1 MTNKLNN
8 IQKSL
13 DNTNFTNFLNQYN
26 SFLLKS
32 KDINFVM
39 DTNLVMQDVV
49 VLIKFLYEQ
58 QISRVPYDTI
68 TSKVNEF
75 NDHTD
80 ETMEKSDSFDFLIQ
94 ATSDS
99 LKTIVDCFVKDGT
112 FDGEKVTSSAKTKYE
127 DAIYAFYKVLEHTKL
142 AYAQYQ
148 SLYQKTELEVQE
160 LYNTSQKSIEEY
172 KKLKDTAQTSVEEY
186 KKLKNTARE
195 LKRNYNNFNVEII
208 SVLGIF
214 ASIIFAVF
222 GGVSQLG
229 SLGSSLKDLSL
240 SRIFIYIGATSFV
253 LFSVVFMA
261 FNATALLTD
270 RDMRACGCIGKDDC
284 NHGLAEKY
292 PVYLYS
298 SVIALIIFF
307 LGIIVEVYK

>member
-32 KDINFVM
+32 EDINFVM

-80 ETMEKSDSFDFLIQ
+80 ETIEKSDSFDFLIQ

-142 AYAQYQ
+142 AYTQYQ
-148 SLYQKTELEVQE
+148 NLYKKTENEVQE
-160 LYNTSQKSIEEY
+160 LYSVTQESIEEY
-172 KKLKDTAQTSVEEY
+172 KKLKKVAH
-186 KKLKNTARE
+186 E
-195 LKRNYNNFNVEII
+195 LKRNYSNLNIEII

-229 SLGSSLKDLSL
+229 QLGENLNEAGLGKIFIFVGSS
-240 SRIFIYIGATSFV
+240 SFL
-253 LFSVVFMA
+253 LFSALFIA
-261 FNATALLTD
+261 FNTTAHLTD
-270 RDMRACGCIGKDDC
+270 RNMKACCNKNGCSHHIK
-284 NHGLAEKY
+284 EKY
-292 PVYLYS
+292 PVY
-298 SVIALIIFF
+298 FW
-307 LGIIVEVYK
+307 

>member
-13 DNTNFTNFLNQYN
+13 DNTNFTNLLNQYY

-32 KDINFVM
+32 KAIDFVM
-39 DTNLVMQDVV
+39 DKNLVMQEVI

-75 NDHTD
+75 NDYTD
-80 ETMEKSDSFDFLIQ
+80 ETMENLSDSFDFLIQ

-99 LKTIVDCFVKDGT
+99 LKTIVDCFVKNGT
-112 FDGEKVTSSAKTKYE
+112 FNGENIISSDKTNYE
-127 DAIYAFYKVLEHTKL
+127 NAIYAFYKVLEHTKL

-148 SLYQKTELEVQE
+148 SLYQKTESEVQE
-160 LYNTSQKSIEEY
+160 LYTTSQKSIEEY
-172 KKLKDTAQTSVEEY
+172 KKLKNTAQKSIEDY
-186 KKLKNTARE
+186 KKLRNTARE
-195 LKRNYNNFNVEII
+195 LKRNYNNLNVEII

-229 SLGSSLKDLSL
+229 QLGENLNKVSLGEMF
-240 SRIFIYIGATSFV
+240 IFIGSSSFL
-253 LFSVVFMA
+253 LFSVLFIA
-261 FNATALLTD
+261 FNTTAHLTE
-270 RDMRACGCIGKDDC
+270 RNMKACCNEIECIHKI
-284 NHGLAEKY
+284 NKKY
-292 PVYLYS
+292 PVYFWS
-298 SVIALIIFF
+298 IIISIIMIAFGTWIEF
-307 LGIIVEVYK
+307 

>member
-1 MTNKLNN
+1 MTSKLNN
-8 IQKSL
+8 IQRSL
-13 DNTNFTNFLNQYN
+13 DEDNFSTFLNKYY

-32 KDINFVM
+32 NDVEFVM
-39 DTNLVMQDVV
+39 NKDLVMQKVV
-49 VLIKFLYEQ
+49 VLIEFLYDRN
-58 QISRVPYDTI
+58 ISRVPYDTI
-68 TSKVNEF
+68 TSKVNDF
-75 NDHTD
+75 N
-80 ETMEKSDSFDFLIQ
+80 ETAGDLSESFDFLIQ

-112 FDGEKVTSSAKTKYE
+112 FNGENIISSDKTNYE
-127 DAIYAFYKVLEHTKL
+127 NAIYAFYKVLEHTKL

-148 SLYQKTELEVQE
+148 SLYQKTESEVQE
-160 LYNTSQKSIEEY
+160 LYNTSQKSI
-172 KKLKDTAQTSVEEY
+172 EEY

-195 LKRNYNNFNVEII
+195 LKRNYNNFNIEII

-229 SLGSSLKDLSL
+229 SLASSLDDLSL

-270 RDMRACGCIGKDDC
+270 RDMRACGCVGKDDC

>member
-1 MTNKLNN
+1 MTSKLNN
-8 IQKSL
+8 IQRSL
-13 DNTNFTNFLNQYN
+13 DENNFSTFLNKYY

-32 KDINFVM
+32 NDVEFVM
-39 DTNLVMQDVV
+39 NKDLVMQEVV
-49 VLIKFLYEQ
+49 VLIKFLYDRN
-58 QISRVPYDTI
+58 ISRVPYDTI
-68 TSKVNEF
+68 TSKVNDF
-75 NDHTD
+75 N
-80 ETMEKSDSFDFLIQ
+80 ETAGDLSESFDFLIQ

-99 LKTIVDCFVKDGT
+99 LKTIVDCFVKDGI
-112 FDGEKVTSSAKTKYE
+112 FNGENIISNDKTNYE
-127 DAIYAFYKVLEHTKL
+127 NAIYAFYKVLEHTKL

-160 LYNTSQKSIEEY
+160 LYNTSQKSI
-172 KKLKDTAQTSVEEY
+172 EEY

-229 SLGSSLKDLSL
+229 SLGSSLKGLSL

-270 RDMRACGCIGKDDC
+270 RDMRACGCVGKDDC

-298 SVIALIIFF
+298 SVIALIIFS

>member
-13 DNTNFTNFLNQYN
+13 DNTNFTNFLNQYY

-32 KDINFVM
+32 EDIDFVM
-39 DTNLVMQDVV
+39 DKNLVMQEVI

-75 NDHTD
+75 NDYTD
-80 ETMEKSDSFDFLIQ
+80 ETMENLSDSFDFLIQ

-99 LKTIVDCFVKDGT
+99 LKIIVNCFVTDGI
-112 FDGEKVTSSAKTKYE
+112 FDGKEVTSSAKTKYE
-127 DAIYAFYKVLEHTKL
+127 NAIYAFYKVLEHTKL
-142 AYAQYQ
+142 AHAQYQ
-148 SLYQKTELEVQE
+148 NLYKKTETEVQE
-160 LYNTSQKSIEEY
+160 LYDTTQNSIKEY
-172 KKLKDTAQTSVEEY
+172 KELRKV
-186 KKLKNTARE
+186 ARE
-195 LKRNYNNFNVEII
+195 LKRNYSNLNVEII

-229 SLGSSLKDLSL
+229 QLGENLNKVGLGKMFIFIGSS
-240 SRIFIYIGATSFV
+240 SFL
-253 LFSVVFMA
+253 LFSVLFIA
-261 FNATALLTD
+261 FNTTAHLTE
-270 RDMRACGCIGKDDC
+270 RNMKACCNEIECIHKI
-284 NHGLAEKY
+284 NKKY
-292 PVYLYS
+292 PVYFWS
-298 SVIALIIFF
+298 IIISIIMIIFGT
-307 LGIIVEVYK
+307 LIELK

>member
-1 MTNKLNN
+1 MTSKLNN
-8 IQKSL
+8 IQRSL
-13 DNTNFTNFLNQYN
+13 DENNFSTFLNKYY

-32 KDINFVM
+32 NDVEFVM
-39 DTNLVMQDVV
+39 NKDLVMQEVV
-49 VLIKFLYEQ
+49 VLIKFLYDRN
-58 QISRVPYDTI
+58 ISRVPYDTI
-68 TSKVNEF
+68 TSKVNDF
-75 NDHTD
+75 N
-80 ETMEKSDSFDFLIQ
+80 ETAGDLSESFDFLIQ

-99 LKTIVDCFVKDGT
+99 LKTIVDCFVKDGI
-112 FDGEKVTSSAKTKYE
+112 FNGENIISNDKTNYE
-127 DAIYAFYKVLEHTKL
+127 NAIYAFYKVLEHTKL

-172 KKLKDTAQTSVEEY
+172 KKLK
-186 KKLKNTARE
+186 NTARE

-229 SLGSSLKDLSL
+229 NLGSSLKDLSL

>member
-1 MTNKLNN
+1 MTSKLNN
-8 IQKSL
+8 IQRSL
-13 DNTNFTNFLNQYN
+13 DENNFSTFLNKYY

-32 KDINFVM
+32 NDVEFVM
-39 DTNLVMQDVV
+39 NKDLVMQEVV
-49 VLIKFLYEQ
+49 VLIKFLYDRN
-58 QISRVPYDTI
+58 ISRVPYDTI
-68 TSKVNEF
+68 TSKVNDF
-75 NDHTD
+75 N
-80 ETMEKSDSFDFLIQ
+80 ETAGDLSESFDFLIQ

-99 LKTIVDCFVKDGT
+99 LKTIVDCFVKDGI
-112 FDGEKVTSSAKTKYE
+112 FNGENIISNDKTNYE
-127 DAIYAFYKVLEHTKL
+127 NAIYAFYKVLEHTKL

-229 SLGSSLKDLSL
+229 NLGSSLKDLSL

-284 NHGLAEKY
+284 NHGVAEKY

>member
-32 KDINFVM
+32 EDIDFVM
-39 DTNLVMQDVV
+39 DTNLVMQEVV
-49 VLIKFLYEQ
+49 ALIKFLYEQ

-142 AYAQYQ
+142 AYTQYQ
-148 SLYQKTELEVQE
+148 NLYKKTESEVQE
-160 LYNTSQKSIEEY
+160 LYNVTQESIEEY
-172 KKLKDTAQTSVEEY
+172 KKLKKVAH
-186 KKLKNTARE
+186 E
-195 LKRNYNNFNVEII
+195 LKRNYSNLNVEII

-229 SLGSSLKDLSL
+229 QLGENLNEAGLGKIFIFVGSS
-240 SRIFIYIGATSFV
+240 SFL
-253 LFSVVFMA
+253 LFSALFIA
-261 FNATALLTD
+261 FNTTAHLTD
-270 RDMRACGCIGKDDC
+270 RNMKACCNKNGCSHNIK
-284 NHGLAEKY
+284 EKY
-292 PVYLYS
+292 PVYFWS
-298 SVIALIIFF
+298 IIISIIMIAFGTWIEF
-307 LGIIVEVYK
+307 

>member
-32 KDINFVM
+32 EDIDFVM
-39 DTNLVMQDVV
+39 DTNLVMQEVV
-49 VLIKFLYEQ
+49 ALIKFLYEQ

-75 NDHTD
+75 NDYTD

-142 AYAQYQ
+142 AYTQYQ
-148 SLYQKTELEVQE
+148 NLYKKTESEVQE
-160 LYNTSQKSIEEY
+160 LYNVTQESIEEY
-172 KKLKDTAQTSVEEY
+172 KKLKKVAH
-186 KKLKNTARE
+186 E
-195 LKRNYNNFNVEII
+195 LKRNYSNLNVEII

-229 SLGSSLKDLSL
+229 QLGENLNEAGLGKIFIFVGSS
-240 SRIFIYIGATSFV
+240 SFL
-253 LFSVVFMA
+253 LFSALFIA
-261 FNATALLTD
+261 FNTTAHLTD
-270 RDMRACGCIGKDDC
+270 RNMKACCNKNGCSHNIK
-284 NHGLAEKY
+284 EKY
-292 PVYLYS
+292 PVYFWS
-298 SVIALIIFF
+298 IIISIIMIAFGTWIEF
-307 LGIIVEVYK
+307 

>member
-13 DNTNFTNFLNQYN
+13 DNTNFTNFLNQYY

-32 KDINFVM
+32 EDIDFVM
-39 DTNLVMQDVV
+39 DKNLVMQEVI

-75 NDHTD
+75 NDYTD
-80 ETMEKSDSFDFLIQ
+80 ETMENLSDSFDFLIQ

-99 LKTIVDCFVKDGT
+99 LKIIVNRFVTDGI
-112 FDGEKVTSSAKTKYE
+112 FDGKEVTSSAKTKYE
-127 DAIYAFYKVLEHTKL
+127 NAIYAFYKVLEHTKL
-142 AYAQYQ
+142 AHAQYQ
-148 SLYQKTELEVQE
+148 NLYKKTETEVQE
-160 LYNTSQKSIEEY
+160 LYDTTQNSIKEY
-172 KKLKDTAQTSVEEY
+172 KELRKV
-186 KKLKNTARE
+186 ARE
-195 LKRNYNNFNVEII
+195 LKRNYSNLNVEII

-229 SLGSSLKDLSL
+229 QLGENLNKIGLGKMFIFIGSS
-240 SRIFIYIGATSFV
+240 SFL
-253 LFSVVFMA
+253 LFSVLFIA
-261 FNATALLTD
+261 FNTTAHLTE
-270 RDMRACGCIGKDDC
+270 RNMKACCNEIECIHKI
-284 NHGLAEKY
+284 NKKY
-292 PVYLYS
+292 PVYFWS
-298 SVIALIIFF
+298 IIISIIMIIFGT
-307 LGIIVEVYK
+307 LIELK

>member
-13 DNTNFTNFLNQYN
+13 DNTNFTNFLNQYY

-32 KDINFVM
+32 KAIDFVM
-39 DTNLVMQDVV
+39 DKNLVMQEVI

-75 NDHTD
+75 NDYTD
-80 ETMEKSDSFDFLIQ
+80 ETMENLSDSFDFLIQ

-99 LKTIVDCFVKDGT
+99 LKTIVDCFVKNGT
-112 FDGEKVTSSAKTKYE
+112 FNGENIISSDKTNYE
-127 DAIYAFYKVLEHTKL
+127 NAIYAFYKVLEHTKL

-148 SLYQKTELEVQE
+148 SLYQKTESEVQE

-172 KKLKDTAQTSVEEY
+172 KKLKNTAQKSIEDY
-186 KKLKNTARE
+186 KKLRNTARE
-195 LKRNYNNFNVEII
+195 LKRNYNNLNVEII

-229 SLGSSLKDLSL
+229 QLGKNLNKVSLGKMF
-240 SRIFIYIGATSFV
+240 IFIGSSSFL
-253 LFSVVFMA
+253 LFSVLFIA
-261 FNATALLTD
+261 FNTTAHLTE
-270 RDMRACGCIGKDDC
+270 RNMKACCNEIECIHKI
-284 NHGLAEKY
+284 NKKY
-292 PVYLYS
+292 PVYFWS
-298 SVIALIIFF
+298 IIISIIMIAFGTWIEF
-307 LGIIVEVYK
+307 

>member
-1 MTNKLNN
+1 MTSKLNN
-8 IQKSL
+8 IQRSL
-13 DNTNFTNFLNQYN
+13 DEDNFSTFLNKYY
-26 SFLLKS
+26 SFLVKS
-32 KDINFVM
+32 NDVEFVM
-39 DTNLVMQDVV
+39 NKDLVMQKVV
-49 VLIKFLYEQ
+49 VLIEFLYDRN
-58 QISRVPYDTI
+58 ISRVPYDTI
-68 TSKVNEF
+68 TSKVNDF
-75 NDHTD
+75 N
-80 ETMEKSDSFDFLIQ
+80 ETAGDLSESFDFLIQ

-112 FDGEKVTSSAKTKYE
+112 FNGENIISSDKTNYE
-127 DAIYAFYKVLEHTKL
+127 NAIYAFYKVLEHTKL

-148 SLYQKTELEVQE
+148 SLYQKTESEVQE
-160 LYNTSQKSIEEY
+160 LYNTSQKSI
-172 KKLKDTAQTSVEEY
+172 EEY

-229 SLGSSLKDLSL
+229 SLASSLDDLSL

-270 RDMRACGCIGKDDC
+270 RDMRACGCVGKDDC

>member
-32 KDINFVM
+32 EDINFVM

-80 ETMEKSDSFDFLIQ
+80 ETIEKSDSFDFLIQ

-142 AYAQYQ
+142 AYTQYQ
-148 SLYQKTELEVQE
+148 NLYKKTENEVQE
-160 LYNTSQKSIEEY
+160 LYSVTQESIEEY
-172 KKLKDTAQTSVEEY
+172 KKLKKVAH
-186 KKLKNTARE
+186 E
-195 LKRNYNNFNVEII
+195 LKRNYSNLNIEII

-229 SLGSSLKDLSL
+229 QLGENLNEAGLGKIFIFVGSS
-240 SRIFIYIGATSFV
+240 SFL
-253 LFSVVFMA
+253 LFSALFIA
-261 FNATALLTD
+261 FNTTAHLTD
-270 RDMRACGCIGKDDC
+270 RNMKACCNKNGCSHHIK
-284 NHGLAEKY
+284 EKY
-292 PVYLYS
+292 PVYFWS
-298 SVIALIIFF
+298 IIISIIMIAFGTWIEFKKWPSLC
-307 LGIIVEVYK
+307 

>member
-32 KDINFVM
+32 EDINFVM
-39 DTNLVMQDVV
+39 DTNLVMQEVV
-49 VLIKFLYEQ
+49 ALIKFLYEQ

-112 FDGEKVTSSAKTKYE
+112 FDGEKVNSSAKTKYE
-127 DAIYAFYKVLEHTKL
+127 DAIYAFYKVLEHIKL
-142 AYAQYQ
+142 AYTQYQ
-148 SLYQKTELEVQE
+148 NLYKKTESEVQE
-160 LYNTSQKSIEEY
+160 LYNVTQESIEEY
-172 KKLKDTAQTSVEEY
+172 KKLKKVAH
-186 KKLKNTARE
+186 E
-195 LKRNYNNFNVEII
+195 LKRNYSNLNVEII

-229 SLGSSLKDLSL
+229 QLGENLNEAGLGKIFIFVGSS
-240 SRIFIYIGATSFV
+240 SFL
-253 LFSVVFMA
+253 LFSALFIA
-261 FNATALLTD
+261 FNTTAHLTD
-270 RDMRACGCIGKDDC
+270 RNMKACCNKNGCSHNIK
-284 NHGLAEKY
+284 EKY
-292 PVYLYS
+292 PVYFWS
-298 SVIALIIFF
+298 IIISIIMIAFGTWIEF
-307 LGIIVEVYK
+307 

>member
-1 MTNKLNN
+1 MTSKLNN
-8 IQKSL
+8 IQRSL
-13 DNTNFTNFLNQYN
+13 DENNFSTFLNKYY

-32 KDINFVM
+32 NDVEFVM
-39 DTNLVMQDVV
+39 NKDLVMQEVV
-49 VLIKFLYEQ
+49 VLIKFLYDRN
-58 QISRVPYDTI
+58 ISRVPYDTI
-68 TSKVNEF
+68 TSKVNDF
-75 NDHTD
+75 N
-80 ETMEKSDSFDFLIQ
+80 ETAGDLSESFDFLIQ

-112 FDGEKVTSSAKTKYE
+112 FNGENIISNDKTNYE
-127 DAIYAFYKVLEHTKL
+127 NAIYAFYKVLEHTKL

-172 KKLKDTAQTSVEEY
+172 KKLK
-186 KKLKNTARE
+186 NTARE

-229 SLGSSLKDLSL
+229 NLGSSLKDLSL

-270 RDMRACGCIGKDDC
+270 RDMRACGCVGKDDC

>member
-13 DNTNFTNFLNQYN
+13 DNTNFTNFLNQYY

-32 KDINFVM
+32 EDIDFVM
-39 DTNLVMQDVV
+39 DTNLVMQEVI

-94 ATSDS
+94 ATNDS
-99 LKTIVDCFVKDGT
+99 LEIIVNHFVMDGF
-112 FDGEKVTSSAKTKYE
+112 FDGEKVTPSAKTKYE

-142 AYAQYQ
+142 AYTQYQ
-148 SLYQKTELEVQE
+148 NLYKKTETEVQE
-160 LYNTSQKSIEEY
+160 LYNVTQESIEEY
-172 KKLKDTAQTSVEEY
+172 KKLKKVAH
-186 KKLKNTARE
+186 E
-195 LKRNYNNFNVEII
+195 LKRNYSNLNVEII

-229 SLGSSLKDLSL
+229 QLGENLNEAGLGKIFIFVGSS
-240 SRIFIYIGATSFV
+240 SFL
-253 LFSVVFMA
+253 LFSALFIA
-261 FNATALLTD
+261 FNTTAHLTD
-270 RDMRACGCIGKDDC
+270 RNMKACCNKNGCSHNIK
-284 NHGLAEKY
+284 EKY
-292 PVYLYS
+292 PVYFWS
-298 SVIALIIFF
+298 IIISIIMIAFGTWIEF
-307 LGIIVEVYK
+307 